1 MNLIQRKYLVGE
13 SKGTIC
19 CDNATVIDKAIE
31 ELRAAR
37 LELEA
42 FIDRF
47 PEFKITFEPWT
58 WEDKPSIPSVA
69 QRMIDATL
77 EFGVGPMAAVAGAL
91 VDEVYDRIAGK
102 EEFSSFVMEDGGE
115 ILVRAE
121 ISVTIGLYAGKSEL
135 GSRIGFFIQPGD
147 DSISGIA
154 TSSATVSHAISFG
167 NADIVT
173 VFCKNASL
181 ADAASTAICNMTQSS
196 DEAESIKEA
205 LEGSKQFPSVNGVFV
220 VRGSKVGMT
229 GKLPKIVKLTGKEQ
243 DLLDLVS

>member
-1 MNLIQRKYLVGE
+1 MKLNQRKYLVGE

-19 CDNATVIDKAIE
+19 CDNITVIDKTIE
-31 ELRAAR
+31 VLRSAR
-37 LELEA
+37 LELES

-58 WEDKPSIPSVA
+58 WEDKSNVPSVV

-91 VDEVYDRIAGK
+91 VDEVYDRIA
-102 EEFSSFVMEDGGE
+102 ETEQFSSFVMEDGGE
-115 ILVRAE
+115 ILVRA
-121 ISVTIGLYAGKSEL
+121 STAVTIGLYAGKADI
-135 GSRIGFFIQPGD
+135 GSRVGFVIQPGD
-147 DSISGIA
+147 VSISGIA

-173 VFCKNASL
+173 VFCKNATL
-181 ADAASTAICNMTQSS
+181 ADAASTAICNMTQSI
-196 DEAESIKEA
+196 DEEESIKEA
-205 LEGSKQFPSVNGVFV
+205 LEGSKQFPSVSGVFV

-229 GKLPKIVKLTGKEQ
+229 GKLPKIVKLTGHEK
-243 DLLDLVS
+243 DLLDFVS